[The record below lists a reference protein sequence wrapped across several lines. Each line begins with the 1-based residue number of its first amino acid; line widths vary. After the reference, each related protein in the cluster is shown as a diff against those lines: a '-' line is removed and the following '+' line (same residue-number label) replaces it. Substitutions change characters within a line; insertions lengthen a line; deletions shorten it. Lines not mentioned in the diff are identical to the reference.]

1 MKPTKT
7 EKLNGVYSIWS
18 NSYGAPTGYGQQ
30 IKHLI
35 DNLKKHK
42 AEVAMLSNY
51 GQEASVGEINTP
63 YGKVKH
69 FPRGFDPYSNDVA
82 PTDHKVFVSNFPEK
96 KSAMITLYDVWV
108 MTAKQYDDIETIAS
122 WTPLDHITLPPKVK
136 DWLVKPNVRPI
147 AMAPN
152 GVRMLQEA
160 GIECDYAPHAIDT
173 KIYKP
178 TFSVAN
184 GMTPEDYLGS
194 KDKFVVGM
202 VAANK
207 ASGLIHRKAFS
218 ENLMA
223 YAIFKKKHPD
233 AMLYI
238 HTEPFGLAAG
248 WNLIE
253 LIAAVGLTPNDVMF
267 PNPMDYRFGLP
278 QEHLAAIYTGID
290 VLLAPSYGEGFGV
303 PTMEA
308 QACGTRV
315 IGSNWAAT
323 PDLVSEDSWLV
334 DGQPSW
340 DAAQKAWWQI
350 PSVPSIVKALE
361 EAYDKGKSRS
371 QAAIDFAADFDIDA
385 VWNKHWLPILR
396 KIEE

>member
-1 MKPTKT
+1 MKPTKI
-7 EKLNGVYSIWS
+7 EKLNGVYTIWS

-30 IKHLI
+30 VKHLI

-51 GQEASVGEINTP
+51 GQEAALGEIQTP
-63 YGKVKH
+63 FGSVKH

-82 PTDHKVFVSNFPEK
+82 PADHKIFTGNFPGR

-108 MTAKQYDDIETIAS
+108 MTSKQYDDIATIAS

-136 DWLVKPNVRPI
+136 EWLVKPNVLPI

-152 GVRMLQEA
+152 GVRMLEEA
-160 GIECDYAPHAIDT
+160 GIESEYAPHAIDT

-178 TFSVAN
+178 TFNIAN

-223 YAIFKKKHPD
+223 YAIFKRTHPD

-248 WNLIE
+248 WNLID
-253 LIAAVGLTPNDVMF
+253 LISAVGLTPNDVMF
-267 PNPMDYRFGLP
+267 PDPMEYRFGLP
-278 QEHLAAIYTGID
+278 QSHMAAIYTGID

-323 PDLVSEDSWLV
+323 ADLVSEDGWLV

-340 DAAQKAWWQI
+340 DASQKAWWQI

-361 EAYDKGKSRS
+361 EAYDQGKGRS
-371 QAAIDFAADFDIDA
+371 QKAIDFAAEFDIQR
-385 VWNKHWLPILR
+385 VWEKHWLPILR
-396 KIEE
+396 KIEQ

>member
-1 MKPTKT
+1 MKPTKPT
-7 EKLNGVYSIWS
+7 KLNNAYTVWS

-30 IKHLI
+30 VKHLI

-51 GQEASVGEINTP
+51 GQEASVGEIETP

-69 FPRGFDPYSNDVA
+69 YPRGFDAYSNDVA
-82 PTDHKVFVSNFPEK
+82 PSDHRLFSSYFPNK
-96 KSAMITLYDVWV
+96 KSTMITLYDVWV
-108 MTAKQYDDIETIAS
+108 MTSPHYANIENILS
-122 WTPLDHITLPPKVK
+122 WTPLDHITLPTNVK
-136 DWLVKPNVRPI
+136 NWLIKPNVTPI

-152 GVRMLQEA
+152 GVRMLEEA
-160 GIECDYAPHAIDT
+160 GIECEYAPHAVDT

-178 TFSVAN
+178 TYKVAN
-184 GMTPEDYLGS
+184 GLTPEEYLGS

-207 ASGLIHRKAFS
+207 ASGLIHRKAFT
-218 ENLMA
+218 ENMMA
-223 YAIFKKKHPD
+223 YAIFKKSHPD

-238 HTEPFGLAAG
+238 HTEPFGLANG

-253 LIAAVGLTPNDVMF
+253 LIKAVGLTPDDVMF
-267 PNPMDYRFGLP
+267 PDPLDYRFGLS
-278 QEHLAAIYTGID
+278 QEHMAAIYTGMD
-290 VLLAPSYGEGFGV
+290 VLLATSYGEGFGV

-315 IGSNWAAT
+315 IGSDWAAT
-323 PDLVSEDSWLV
+323 PDLLSDDSWVV

-340 DAAQKAWWQI
+340 DPSQLAWWRV

-361 EAYDKGKSRS
+361 EAYAKGKGRS
-371 QAAIDFAADFDIDA
+371 QASIEFAADFDIDA
-385 VWNKHWLPILR
+385 VWHNHWLPILR
-396 KIEE
+396 KFDN